1 MFWKWKPLFWCVS
14 FLGIRTLM
22 DRPDSHSWFSS
33 TSTRVVS
40 FRCIW
45 PSMAVFKA
53 WRDQEN
59 HHVSSIMPT
68 DVTDFT
74 TKISGKLVENGWKWL
89 KKGVPHVPSTFHP
102 RSIHVRFTGGSWAA
116 SSSSETLP
124 TFTPFR
130 PQALAISAYSTPRNR
145 MPTVHHGA
153 WLSVHNVHSSQAI
166 PFGDRLQCLCS
177 ARCRQS
183 CHRTTSN
190 RLGRVDSCGEPTPDR
205 QTARPPMAKPK
216 HLIPM
221 RQRTGWCCVS
231 PHPTESFG
239 RPPWSQVASDGT
251 GWNWVE
257 KFKVDRLVVCTT
269 L

>member
-1 MFWKWKPLFWCVS
+1 MFWKWKPLFWGVS

-59 HHVSSIMPT
+59 DHVSSIMPT
-68 DVTDFT
+68 DFT
-74 TKISGKLVENGWKWL
+74 PKTSGKHVENVWKWL

-102 RSIHVRFTGGSWAA
+102 FSFYRHGLLKLRDTANLHALQATSLGHLRIFHA
-116 SSSSETLP
+116 SQQDARAP
-124 TFTPFR
+124 PR
-130 PQALAISAYSTPRNR
+130 GLAQC
-145 MPTVHHGA
+145 
-153 WLSVHNVHSSQAI
+153 VHNVHSSQAI

-190 RLGRVDSCGEPTPDR
+190 RLGRVENQL
-205 QTARPPMAKPK
+205 QTARPPD
-216 HLIPM
+216 
-221 RQRTGWCCVS
+221 RQWWNQTIWFPCAEGQGGVAFLRTPLKVS
-231 PHPTESFG
+231 EDHHGHRWP
-239 RPPWSQVASDGT
+239 RMGT
-251 GWNWVE
+251 RWHKYGWNRVE
-257 KFKVDRLVVCTT
+257 YVENFKVDRLVVCTT
-269 L
+269 PYP